1 MIMNAGD
8 GETRDSHVSDHLKNK
23 DTTTAHSEPPL
34 LEVRNLRIEY
44 RMRKKVTPAVRGVDF
59 SIHRGETLGLVGE
72 SGCGKSTVAYG
83 VMGYM
88 PRGAAAGGE
97 VILNGRDML
106 KMSPGELREAWG
118 TDVAMVYQDPMSS
131 LNPSLTILDQLNEVL
146 TLGRGLTKAAG
157 RERSRELLEQVN
169 IPDPEKVLSR
179 YPHQLS
185 GGMKQRV
192 CIAMA
197 LAAEPKLMVM
207 DEPTTALDV
216 TTAAQVLD
224 LLPPLRE
231 KYNLAVL
238 YISHDLG
245 VVARVC
251 DRVGVMYAGRL
262 VEEAPV
268 RELYRNP
275 RHPYTRGLF
284 QCLPRLGETKEDRPL
299 TSLPG
304 RVIHQAQ
311 AAEPCAFEPRCR
323 YAGSEECR
331 KEQEGL
337 RGRAAEGL
345 GPLSERGDS
354 HRAACDSLGWPD
366 GRQET
371 DETKALDLE
380 EVRRR
385 EPADK
390 PLLEAVDLK
399 THYNVSGGLWG
410 GRLTL
415 KAVDGVT
422 FSLTA
427 GQTLAV
433 VGESGCGKSSL
444 ARTIVGLNKATGGA
458 LNFEGQPLAPKL
470 SQRPR
475 SLASLMS
482 MVFQNPDSTL
492 NPKHQIG
499 YAISRPLQ
507 LNFGYGGKELHE
519 ATLKH
524 LAMVNLGPDYAKR
537 YPRELSGGEKQRVA
551 IARAL
556 ASSPGLMVCDEPT
569 SALDVSVQASIIKLL
584 LAIQAKLGLSYLFI
598 SHDLSVVRYLSDH
611 IAIMYL
617 GKFCETGTAAEVFAD
632 PAHPYT
638 QALWS
643 AISTPDPDVVHN
655 PIRLA
660 GSPPSLASPPQG
672 CRFHTRCPQA
682 LGDLCRD
689 QTPPAVKRSDSHTV
703 HCHRYQIS

>member
-1 MIMNAGD
+1 M
-8 GETRDSHVSDHLKNK
+8 SDHLKNNVLGETGSGAAVLRS
-23 DTTTAHSEPPL
+23 DPPL

-44 RMRKKVTPAVRGVDF
+44 RMRKKTTPAVRGVDF

-88 PRGAAAGGE
+88 ARGASASGE

-106 KMSPGELREAWG
+106 KMSSAELREAWG
-118 TDVAMVYQDPMSS
+118 RDVAMVYQDPMSS

-146 TLGRGLTKAAG
+146 ILGRGMTKAEG
-157 RERSRELLEQVN
+157 RDRSRELLEQVN
-169 IPDPEKVLSR
+169 IPDPEKILSR

-284 QCLPRLGETKEDRPL
+284 SCLPRLGETKEDRPL

-304 RVIHQAQ
+304 MVIHQAQ
-311 AAEPCAFEPRCR
+311 ASEPCAFEPRCR
-323 YAGSEECR
+323 FAGTEGCL
-331 KEQEGL
+331 KEKDL
-337 RGRAAEGL
+337 LIFRAANRS
-345 GPLSERGDS
+345 GPLSERGAN

-366 GRQET
+366 DDRNQE
-371 DETKALDLE
+371 EAKASELE
-380 EVRRR
+380 AARR
-385 EPADK
+385 ETSLDK
-390 PLLEAVDLK
+390 PILEAVDLK
-399 THYNVSGGLWG
+399 THYKVSSGMWSGH
-410 GRLTL
+410 LTL
-415 KAVDGVT
+415 KAVDGVS
-422 FSLTA
+422 FSLSA
-427 GQTLAV
+427 GRTLAI

-444 ARTIVGLNKATGGA
+444 ARTIVGLNQATGGT
-458 LNFEGQPLAPKL
+458 LNFEGQALAPKL

-507 LNFGYGGKELHE
+507 LNFGYGGQELRE

-556 ASSPGLMVCDEPT
+556 ASHPGLMVCDEPT

-584 LAIQAKLGLSYLFI
+584 LEIQARLSISYLFI

-617 GKFCETGTAAEVFAD
+617 GRFCETGTAAEVFAD

-643 AISTPDPDVVHN
+643 AISTADPDVIHD
-655 PIRLA
+655 PIRLT
-660 GSPPSLASPPQG
+660 GSPPSLASPPKG

-682 LGDLCRD
+682 LGDICID
-689 QTPPAVKRSDSHTV
+689 KTPPAVKLSDSHTV
-703 HCHRYQIS
+703 HCHRYPLS

>member
-1 MIMNAGD
+1 MTVN
-8 GETRDSHVSDHLKNK
+8 EPLTQHP
-23 DTTTAHSEPPL
+23 EPPFL
-34 LEVRNLRIEY
+34 DVRGLKIEY
-44 RMRKKVTPAVRGVDF
+44 TMRRKTTPAVRGVDF
-59 SIHRGETLGLVGE
+59 QIHRGETLGLVGE

-83 VMGYM
+83 VMGYLA
-88 PRGAAAGGE
+88 RGARAEGQ
-97 VILNGRDML
+97 VLLNGRNML
-106 KMSPGELREAWG
+106 RLSPRELRAVWG
-118 TDVAMVYQDPMSS
+118 RDVAMVYQDPMSS
-131 LNPSLTILDQLNEVL
+131 LNPSLTIFQQLAEVL
-146 TLGRGLTKAAG
+146 TLNRGFSKVQALDISG
-157 RERSRELLEQVN
+157 ELLTQVN
-169 IPDPEKVLSR
+169 IPDPEKVLAR

-197 LAAEPKLMVM
+197 LAAEPKLLVM

-231 KYNLAVL
+231 RYNLAVL

-268 RELYRNP
+268 RDLFKNP

-284 QCLPRLGETKEDRPL
+284 QCLPRLGETKNDRPL

-311 AAEPCAFEPRCR
+311 AQEPCAFAPRCR
-323 YAGSEECR
+323 Y
-331 KEQEGL
+331 EGTPGCL
-337 RGRAAEGL
+337 AERQRMTAPPAEGQSQL
-345 GPLSERGDS
+345 TERSDR
-354 HRAACDSLGWPD
+354 HRAACDCLAWPD
-366 GRQET
+366 VPVEEAGEAGRGSV
-371 DETKALDLE
+371 A
-380 EVRRR
+380 
-385 EPADK
+385 EPAERSRFDG
-390 PLLEAVDLK
+390 PWLEALDLK
-399 THYNVSGGLWG
+399 THYQVSGGLWG
-410 GRLTL
+410 ERLTL
-415 KAVDGVT
+415 RAVDGVS
-422 FSLTA
+422 FSLSP

-444 ARTIVGLNKATGGA
+444 ARTVVGLNPITGGA
-458 LNFEGQPLAPKL
+458 LNFEGTPLPPELAR
-470 SQRPR
+470 RPR
-475 SLASLMS
+475 SLASLMT

-492 NPKHQIG
+492 NPKHPVG
-499 YAISRPLQ
+499 YAIARPLE
-507 LNFGYGGKELHE
+507 LNYGYRGEELRK
-519 ATLKH
+519 ATLDYLGLVK
-524 LAMVNLGPDYAKR
+524 LGPDYAKR
-537 YPRELSGGEKQRVA
+537 YARELSGGEKQRVA

-556 ASSPGLMVCDEPT
+556 ASRPGILVCDEPT

-584 LAIQAKLGLSYLFI
+584 LELQSALSISYLFI

-617 GKFCETGTAAEVFAD
+617 GKFCETGPASEVFAA

-643 AISTPDPDVVHN
+643 AISTPDPEAAHN

-672 CRFHTRCPQA
+672 CRFHTRCSQA
-682 LGDLCRD
+682 IPDLCAREA
-689 QTPPAVKRSDSHTV
+689 PPAVRRSPLHTV
-703 HCHRYQIS
+703 HCHRYFQ